1 MVIGVRLPWQ
11 TPILP
16 RWQRCEVRV
25 AALLRRCSYQPG
37 ERLWS
42 GQEVVSDRGAE
53 FHGGVRVTN
62 FAGCWALACFGWM
75 GHFPICRGLLR
86 LPCYRHLFFFLD
98 ALRSQSLRPGVVHD
112 NAALVR
118 PVHHAGLRPKHPAT
132 CQISGTPLAM
142 PK

>member
-62 FAGCWALACFGWM
+62 FAGCWT
-75 GHFPICRGLLR
+75 H
-86 LPCYRHLFFFLD
+86 
-98 ALRSQSLRPGVVHD
+98 SGVKVCD
-112 NAALVR
+112 LESCM
-118 PVHHAGLRPKHPAT
+118 T
-132 CQISGTPLAM
+132 M
-142 PK
+142 PP